1 MASLMDKFI
10 RDDPIGAIEK
20 IAKEQKMANEQIQ
33 PKAAWD
39 IPARDQHA
47 MGNRVFYD
55 PLRDEIMANQIQPKA
70 AWDKN
75 PTPQAVYYPPPGAME
90 GSSIG
95 LNTAKLAR
103 PLSLSQ
109 RINDKINRLQG
120 QVEELQLIRSKLQAG
135 KLDQLT
141 MDDLFKLVDY

>member
-20 IAKEQKMANEQIQ
+20 IAKEQKMANQIQ
-33 PKAAWD
+33 PKA
-39 IPARDQHA
+39 P
-47 MGNRVFYD
+47 
-55 PLRDEIMANQIQPKA
+55 
-70 AWDKN
+70 WDKD

-103 PLSLSQ
+103 PLSLSREQ
-109 RINDKINRLQG
+109 H
-120 QVEELQLIRSKLQAG
+120 SKRFCGNSRRPSFYDNGRQ
-135 KLDQLT
+135 
-141 MDDLFKLVDY
+141 